1 MVSRVKRDFKFDDAF
16 HPMCYFKLVHG
27 SMQRGCL
34 SKVPISLEADT
45 VRRFINHMIS
55 DYCLT

>member
-27 SMQRGCL
+27 SMQRVAFQKCQSAWKQILCVG
-34 SKVPISLEADT
+34 S
-45 VRRFINHMIS
+45 
-55 DYCLT
+55 